1 MFIRPRYFRRYRQI
15 AEILADYGFGAF
27 LAQMGLS
34 ERLNLPRR
42 FLRRKALGEITLARR
57 VRLLLEEL
65 GPTFIKFGQI
75 LSTRSD
81 LLPPEFL
88 EELSYL
94 QDQVAPVSWEEA
106 REVLE
111 SELEAP
117 TDAYFSHIEPEPIA
131 SASLAQ
137 VHLATLLNGAEVILK
152 IQRPNIENTIN
163 TDLDILHD
171 LTHLA
176 QNRTA
181 LGARFEV
188 AELAE
193 EFSLALRNELDFR
206 REAWNADRFRKNFSS
221 EAYLYV
227 PKIIWDLTTRRVL
240 VMERVKGIKIDDI
253 PALEEAGYDRRRI
266 AEHAARF
273 VLKEVLIDGFFHA
286 DPHPGNLIIM
296 PGGVI
301 GVIDFGVVGRLNDR
315 ERVDLARLFMAVVQ
329 LDINGV
335 IDQLY
340 KMDIAS
346 PRTDRQGLYRD
357 LRRLLSQYYGRP
369 IYEISGLEVMRRVQP
384 IIYRHR
390 LHVPPDYWLLM
401 KTSAIMQ
408 GVGLALDP
416 DFDIIAAA
424 RPYLREVFL
433 SLWSPGTWAAEI
445 SRLFLDWKDFAE
457 AAPRKTT
464 EILEQLE
471 RGDLTI
477 RMTLPQLDPFVK
489 ILDRIV
495 NRIIFTMLLSALL
508 VSLALLIPQLD
519 LTWPWGITT
528 WLVLAGFLVMFLLAL
543 RLAWLVV
550 RSGKWRLE

>member
-1 MFIRPRYFRRYRQI
+1 MFIRPRTFRRYRQI
-15 AEILADYGFGAF
+15 AEILADYGFGAL

-42 FLRRKALGEITLARR
+42 FRRRKALGEITLARR

-106 REVLE
+106 RQVLE

-117 TDAYFSHIEPEPIA
+117 AEAYFSHIDPQPIA

-137 VHLATLLNGAEVILK
+137 VHLATLLSGEEVILK
-152 IQRPNIENTIN
+152 IQRPNIEQTIN

-171 LTHLA
+171 LTNLA
-176 QNRTA
+176 QSRTA

-193 EFSLALRNELDFR
+193 EFALALRNELDFR
-206 REAWNADRFRKNFSS
+206 REAWNADRFRKNFAG
-221 EAYLYV
+221 EKHLYV
-227 PKIIWDLTTRRVL
+227 PKIFWDLTTRRLL
-240 VMERVKGIKIDDI
+240 VMERVEGIKIDDL
-253 PALEEAGYDRRRI
+253 PALEAAGYDRRRI

-296 PGGVI
+296 PGEVI
-301 GVIDFGVVGRLNDR
+301 GVIDFGIVGRLNER
-315 ERVDLARLFMAVVQ
+315 ERVDLARLFIAVVQ
-329 LDINGV
+329 LDIDAV
-335 IDQLY
+335 VDQLY
-340 KMDIAS
+340 RMGVAS
-346 PRTDRQGLYRD
+346 PKTDRQGLHRD

-369 IYEISGLEVMRRVQP
+369 IYAISGREVIRGVQP

-416 DFDIIAAA
+416 QFDIFEAA

-433 SLWSPGTWAAEI
+433 SLWSPGSLATEV
-445 SRLFLDWKDFAE
+445 SRLFLDWKDLAE
-457 AAPRKTT
+457 AAPRKTAD
-464 EILEQLE
+464 ILGQIE

-489 ILDRIV
+489 ILDRLV
-495 NRIIFTMLLSALL
+495 NRIIFSMLLSALL
-508 VSLALLIPQLD
+508 VALALLIPLLD
-519 LTWPWGITT
+519 LTWPWGFTT

-543 RLAWLVV
+543 RLAWLVL
-550 RSGKWRLE
+550 RSGRWRLE